1 MAFNV
6 AQKLIAEHLVD
17 GELTPGTDV
26 AIRIDQT
33 LTQDATGT
41 MVMLEL
47 EAMALDRVHTDV
59 SVQYVDHNLL
69 ETDFRNADDH
79 VFLYSACRRFGV
91 WYSKAGNGVSH
102 AVHMQRFGVP
112 GASLLG
118 ADSHTCAA
126 GSLGML
132 AIGAGGLE
140 VALAMAGEPF
150 HLAMPEIW
158 GVRLTGELRPW
169 VSAKDVILELLR
181 RHGVRGGIGRIIEY
195 HGPAV
200 RRLSAMD
207 RHVIANMGAELGATT
222 TVFPSDR
229 ETRRFLVSEQR
240 PHDWRSVTADPN
252 CDYDVDDEINL
263 SELEPLIA
271 KPSSPDNVVTVREVA
286 GHPVY
291 QAVIGSSANPGLR
304 DFAVPAM
311 MVEGRHTDPSVSFD
325 INPTSRQTLQ
335 ALAGEG
341 WLQQLVAAGARL
353 HQAGCNGCIG
363 MGQAPASGKASLRT
377 VPRNFPG
384 RSGTKDD
391 QVYLCS
397 PETAA
402 ASALTGVI
410 TDPRDLGSEY
420 PRYRPPDRTYV
431 NTEMLVA
438 PDGGGQSVPLEKGPN
453 IISLPTFEP
462 FPDELSGPVLLK
474 VGDDVSTDEI
484 MPAGSRVLPYRSNIP
499 AMAAFAFDVIDN
511 SYPDRAKKTGDH
523 FVVAGSN
530 YGQGSSREH
539 AAIVPR
545 FLGLRAVLAR
555 SFARIHRENLVNFA
569 VLPLTFADPGDY
581 DRIEPGDRLGLR
593 GVGQALRLRPTL
605 DVVNESRGETYQAEH
620 RLIPRQIEIMLRGGL
635 LERQADSSR

>member
-1 MAFNV
+1 
-6 AQKLIAEHLVD
+6 
-17 GELTPGTDV
+17 
-26 AIRIDQT
+26 
-33 LTQDATGT
+33 
-41 MVMLEL
+41 
-47 EAMALDRVHTDV
+47 
-59 SVQYVDHNLL
+59 
-69 ETDFRNADDH
+69 
-79 VFLYSACRRFGV
+79 
-91 WYSKAGNGVSH
+91 
-102 AVHMQRFGVP
+102 
-112 GASLLG
+112 
-118 ADSHTCAA
+118 
-126 GSLGML
+126 
-132 AIGAGGLE
+132 
-140 VALAMAGEPF
+140 
-150 HLAMPEIW
+150 
-158 GVRLTGELRPW
+158 
-169 VSAKDVILELLR
+169 
-181 RHGVRGGIGRIIEY
+181 
-195 HGPAV
+195 
-200 RRLSAMD
+200 
-207 RHVIANMGAELGATT
+207 
-222 TVFPSDR
+222 
-229 ETRRFLVSEQR
+229 
-240 PHDWRSVTADPN
+240 
-252 CDYDVDDEINL
+252 
-263 SELEPLIA
+263 
-271 KPSSPDNVVTVREVA
+271 
-286 GHPVY
+286 
-291 QAVIGSSANPGLR
+291 
-304 DFAVPAM
+304 
-311 MVEGRHTDPSVSFD
+311 
-325 INPTSRQTLQ
+325 
-335 ALAGEG
+335 
-341 WLQQLVAAGARL
+341 
-353 HQAGCNGCIG
+353 

-438 PDGGGQSVPLEKGPN
+438 PESGGQSVPLEKGPN

-462 FPDELSGPVLLK
+462 LPDELSGPVLLK

-484 MPAGSRVLPYRSNIP
+484 MPAGARVLPYRSNIP

-511 SYPDRAKKTGDH
+511 SYPDRAKKAGDH

-593 GVGQALRLRPTL
+593 GVGQALRRRPTL

-620 RLIPRQIEIMLRGGL
+620 RLIPRQIEIILRGGL